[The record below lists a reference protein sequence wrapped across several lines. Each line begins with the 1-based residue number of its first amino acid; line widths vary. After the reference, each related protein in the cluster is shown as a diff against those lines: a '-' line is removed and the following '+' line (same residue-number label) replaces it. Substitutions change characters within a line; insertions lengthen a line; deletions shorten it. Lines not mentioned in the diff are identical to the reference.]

1 MFPRR
6 HLPDEFE
13 AAHSKALAEYVWS
26 VIEENPILSD
36 PSSPIPVKLASGSRE
51 IKVHEKTRLLTQ
63 ASVRP
68 TQCGD
73 LVEFIEQ
80 YRDSFTTDE
89 SLDLVQDPVVAD
101 AESAFFLTAIDQ
113 LSTGYQQNHALLTI
127 DLRAS
132 NDQLDADF
140 RAWLNLAR
148 KTYRAPGRGDQRRNI
163 TKTMKSK
170 WTSYQLLAYLDIL
183 LWLRLNDKSVGQFPW
198 GMLLFPKTG
207 ELPFND
213 ETLPDLAAQA
223 LSIETVNTLQ
233 FDSLNSR
240 K

>member
-1 MFPRR
+1 MNRPTSNQPRIEFAPGFESVLRDIRSWFDLSRYDVTKNFTTKDWYSNLHFRSAARFVMFPRR

-63 ASVRP
+63 PSVRP

-113 LSTGYQQNHALLTI
+113 ISSGYQQNHALLTI

-148 KTYRAPGRGDQRRNI
+148 KTYRESP
-163 TKTMKSK
+163 
-170 WTSYQLLAYLDIL
+170 
-183 LWLRLNDKSVGQFPW
+183 RLQ
-198 GMLLFPKTG
+198 
-207 ELPFND
+207 
-213 ETLPDLAAQA
+213 
-223 LSIETVNTLQ
+223 
-233 FDSLNSR
+233 
-240 K
+240 